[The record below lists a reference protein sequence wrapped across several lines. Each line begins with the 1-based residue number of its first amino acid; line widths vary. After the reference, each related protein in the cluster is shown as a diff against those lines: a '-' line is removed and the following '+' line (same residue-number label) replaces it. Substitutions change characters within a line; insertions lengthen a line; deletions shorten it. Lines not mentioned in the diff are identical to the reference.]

1 MAVYILDK
9 ELPPFSLIL
18 TSDAINQEYGNKKP
32 YLLVKNENVNINT
45 NDQNYENIAPNKI
58 SELQCFNDKQGK
70 ENNQIYAYKV
80 DDINEI

>member
-1 MAVYILDK
+1 MVHFTNSVMCFNSSVMQKLNF
-9 ELPPFSLIL
+9 LL
-18 TSDAINQEYGNKKP
+18 NKKP

-45 NDQNYENIAPNKI
+45 NDQNFENIAPNKI